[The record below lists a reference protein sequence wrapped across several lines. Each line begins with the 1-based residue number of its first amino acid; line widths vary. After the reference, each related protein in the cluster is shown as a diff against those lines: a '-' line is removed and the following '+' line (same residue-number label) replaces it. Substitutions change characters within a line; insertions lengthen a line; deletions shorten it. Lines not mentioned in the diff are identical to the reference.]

1 MGLIK
6 KIFLPVSMLFFAQ
19 SSWSQA
25 SRPVEQLQDY
35 SKTGRPDGYS
45 PRLQYLTLTP
55 KGNLH
60 YLFPF
65 YNAFRDEDKFRKT
78 YTDNGYYEEMSQYF
92 AFVGDYLSAMQWLV
106 KSYDSVDDA
115 TRRKIFRTVEGLK
128 DIEHVDAR
136 RYISFRAKNER
147 VIMINEAYSKPVHR
161 AFTLS
166 LLTELY
172 RQGFRYLAMEM
183 LNNNQTHSLA
193 RLTMH
198 TGYYTAEPIAG
209 ELVRTALSL
218 GYTLVSYE
226 DTAAAHHT
234 ANQRDSVQAQH
245 IYQVIRKD
253 PAAKILVHAEYAHIS
268 KKGSADGY
276 IPMGLAFKNI
286 SGIDPLTIDQTD
298 MSEEGNFGYGRALYQ
313 AYMQKYP
320 LKTPSVA
327 LINNEPVNVTNNDL
341 YDLAVIHPPASYLDG
356 RPSWLTLDGVRQPFY
371 IKPVAP
377 TPVGISLGATK
388 SAFLVQAYYRSE
400 MENNENKPWQLVPA
414 DQSYIPSS
422 RKAYLLYLKKGK
434 YTILFRDIDYHI
446 LNTLNIEVN

>member
-1 MGLIK
+1 MGLIR
-6 KIFLPVSMLFFAQ
+6 KIFLAGCMLFSVQ
-19 SSWSQA
+19 TSWSQV
-25 SRPVEQLQDY
+25 SRPVQQLIDY
-35 SKTGRPDGYS
+35 CKTGNPDGYS
-45 PRLQYLTLTP
+45 PRIKYLTLAP
-55 KGNLH
+55 KGNVH

-65 YNAFRDEDKFRKT
+65 YNAFKDEEKFRKI
-78 YTDNGYYEEMSQYF
+78 YTDNGYYDELSQYF
-92 AFVGDYLSAMQWLV
+92 AFAGDYLSAMQYLV

-115 TRRKIFRTVEGLK
+115 TRRKIFKMVEGLK

-136 RYISFRAKNER
+136 RYISFRAKDEK
-147 VIMINEAYSKPVHR
+147 VIMINEAYAKPVHR

-172 RQGFRYLAMEM
+172 RHGFRYLAMEM
-183 LNNNQTHSLA
+183 LSNNPTHTLA
-193 RLTMH
+193 KLTMN
-198 TGYYTAEPIAG
+198 TGYYAAEPVAG
-209 ELVRTALSL
+209 ELVRTAISL

-234 ANQRDSVQAQH
+234 PNQRDSIQAMN
-245 IYQVIRKD
+245 IYQILQKD
-253 PAAKILVHAEYAHIS
+253 PGAKILVHAAYAHIS

-276 IPMGLAFKNI
+276 VPMGLAFKNI

-313 AYMQKYP
+313 AYAQKYA
-320 LKTPSVA
+320 LKAPSVA
-327 LINNEPVNVTNNDL
+327 MINNEPVNVTNNDL
-341 YDLAVIHPPASYLDG
+341 YDLAVIHPQASYLDG
-356 RPSWLTLDGVRQPFY
+356 RPSWLTLDGTRQPFY

-377 TPVGISLGATK
+377 AGGISLGSGK
-388 SAFLVQAYYRSE
+388 PAFLVQAYYRTE

-422 RKAYLLYLKKGK
+422 KKAYLLYLKKGK
-434 YTILFRDIDYHI
+434 YTVLFRDIDYHI